1 MIVSVTVRFPACSLL
16 WTAEV
21 VHLEAL
27 TAPIDLD
34 GKTPDVL
41 GLNIIAVQDGRGF
54 AVHPQVFGPL
64 IGGPNTRELV
74 RASALAEVAA
84 AARRLL
90 EGPAGDVQATPDLV
104 DNPREALVRWG
115 SMNAPQPP
123 V

>member
-27 TAPIDLD
+27 TAPINLD
-34 GKTPDVL
+34 AKTPDVL
-41 GLNIIAVQDGRGF
+41 GLNIIAVQDGRGL
-54 AVHPQVFGPL
+54 AVHPQVFAPL
-64 IGGPNTRELV
+64 IVGQTTRELV
-74 RASALAEVAA
+74 RASALAEIAS

-104 DNPREALVRWG
+104 ENPREAIVLWG
-115 SMNAPQPP
+115 SMNTPQPP
-123 V
+123 A